1 MNSYTC
7 KQLIWKVL
15 LDVTISISNIVYT
28 LMDK

>member
-1 MNSYTC
+1 MNSYTY